1 MAPKGTSPEIIQF
14 LAEKIPLMFNDK
26 KTLGQMKKG
35 GSPMRIMSREEVQAM
50 WVERQAYLTEL
61 LAGLSPE

>member
-1 MAPKGTSPEIIQF
+1 
-14 LAEKIPLMFNDK
+14 MFNDK
-26 KTLGQMKKG
+26 KTLGKMKAG
-35 GSPMRIMSREEVQAM
+35 GSPIRIMSREEVQAM